1 VCNIIFLLTDDT
13 TLFWGVKSYNDLLLQ
28 TGLAGYAQ
36 TELLFWKDK
45 SIFTFE
51 SGWAFPRTIYFN
63 GCVMPLDNY
72 PKLPNA
78 VTKYKDHFLAWMM
91 ALVAA
96 SVAMVAF
103 LSWRMCR
110 YIYNDIFIA
119 FISFVVSCGVR
130 IQNLYRRLI

>member
-1 VCNIIFLLTDDT
+1 M
-13 TLFWGVKSYNDLLLQ
+13 S
-28 TGLAGYAQ
+28 
-36 TELLFWKDK
+36 
-45 SIFTFE
+45 
-51 SGWAFPRTIYFN
+51 
-63 GCVMPLDNY
+63 LDNY

-78 VTKYKDHFLAWMM
+78 GTKHEDHFLAWMM

-130 IQNLYRRLI
+130 IQNLYRRLT